1 MLLPIDRP
9 DRCGP
14 RRYDHAGSPG
24 CHKELTA
31 MSLDTALL
39 VGGVTALL
47 ILLGVLHRLAERKEA
62 KLRQGRPKRGE
73 HDPPWRYP

>member
-1 MLLPIDRP
+1 MCLFAPAAI
-9 DRCGP
+9 G
-14 RRYDHAGSPG
+14 
-24 CHKELTA
+24 ELTA
-31 MSLDTALL
+31 VSLDTALV

-47 ILLGVLHRLAERKEA
+47 ILLGILHRLAERKEA

>member
-1 MLLPIDRP
+1 
-9 DRCGP
+9 
-14 RRYDHAGSPG
+14 
-24 CHKELTA
+24 
-31 MSLDTALL
+31 MSLDTALV

-62 KLRQGRPKRGE
+62 KERQGRPKRGE